1 MNSAKKLILIS
12 AACTAFISCPPPSSE
27 ELKAEY
33 RLKPSAEYNNGNT
46 KELNTPPKTVTIG
59 STEYKAVYKFDFTDA
74 EADKFYADFELPT
87 QTRRSSYWIPDMV
100 YVKDNVLNVT
110 TQAKT
115 GADIRK
121 LLQDNLGADW
131 KNTVRDPNEG
141 SGQQKKIADDDYWGV
156 TGAALKKEG
165 DLYGLY
171 VARIAMDRKAAGHWM
186 AYWFYGQDKSN
197 EGRDIGRDYEFD
209 MLEYHQ
215 INTSSNKVAA
225 TTHWPIELPGKSS
238 RVSATKD
245 IELSYSAA
253 EYHTYALLWT
263 PNEVVYY
270 IDWEPVSIFFADETY
285 YDTALSAAKINS
297 LKKTHKMIC
306 DVPLQIHFSNE
317 VGGTDWMV
325 GWAGALNVD
334 QLKSRRDNMKV
345 DWYVH
350 YTTDELKDAAAAGG
364 VKYGDYLE

>member
-12 AACTAFISCPPPSSE
+12 AACAVFTACPSIPLEVRMQYKMKPSSE
-27 ELKAEY
+27 YDDK
-33 RLKPSAEYNNGNT
+33 NT
-46 KELNTPPKTVTIG
+46 KDLNSPPKTIKLDKQTF
-59 STEYKAVYKFDFTDA
+59 KQQYKFDFTDA
-74 EADKFYADFELPT
+74 EAEKFYTDFERPT
-87 QTRRSSYWIPDMV
+87 QMRRSSYWIDDMV

-115 GADIRK
+115 GAEIK
-121 LLQDNLGADW
+121 KYL
-131 KNTVRDPNEG
+131 EG
-141 SGQQKKIADDDYWGV
+141 TNVPKPDVGDRSGDAKKIEDNEYWGV

-165 DLYGLY
+165 DIYGLY
-171 VARIAMDRKAAGHWM
+171 VARIAMKRQAAGHWM
-186 AYWFYGQDKSN
+186 AYWFYGQDKSA
-197 EGRDIGRDYEFD
+197 EGRKIGRDYEFD

-215 INTSSNKVAA
+215 INTSSTKVAA
-225 TTHWPIELPGKSS
+225 TTHWPIELTGKSS
-238 RVSATKD
+238 RTSATKD

-253 EYHTYALLWT
+253 DWHIYALLWT
-263 PNEVVYY
+263 PDEVVYY
-270 IDWEPVSIFFADETY
+270 IDWEPVSVFYADGTY

-317 VGGTDWMV
+317 VGGTGWMV

-334 QLKSRRDNMKV
+334 QLKKEKDNMMV

-350 YTTDELKDAAAAGG
+350 YTTDDLKAAAAAAG
-364 VKYGDYLE
+364 VKYGAYLE

>member
-33 RLKPSAEYNNGNT
+33 RLKPSAEYNNDNT

-74 EADKFYADFELPT
+74 EKEQFYADFKRPT
-87 QTRRSSYWIPDMV
+87 QTRRSSYWITDMV
-100 YVKDNVLNVT
+100 YVQDNVLNVT
-110 TQAKT
+110 TQAITGSKIKEYLDKNKT
-115 GADIRK
+115 EYPGVALPDADR
-121 LLQDNLGADW
+121 
-131 KNTVRDPNEG
+131 G
-141 SGQQKKIADDDYWGV
+141 SDAKKIENGDYWGV

-186 AYWFYGQDKSN
+186 AYWFYGQDMST
-197 EGRDIGRDYEFD
+197 EGRKIGRDYEFD

-215 INTSSNKVAA
+215 INTSSKKVAA

-238 RVSATKD
+238 RTSATKD

-263 PNEVVYY
+263 PDEVVYY
-270 IDWEPVSIFFADETY
+270 IDWEPVSLFFADETY

-297 LKKTHKMIC
+297 LRKTHKMIC

-317 VGGTDWMV
+317 VGGTGWMV
-325 GWAGALNVD
+325 GWAGALDVD
-334 QLKSRRDNMKV
+334 QLKSRKDNMKV

-350 YTTDELKDAAAAGG
+350 YTTDELKAAAAAGG
-364 VKYGDYLE
+364 VKYGDYLK

>member
-12 AACTAFISCPPPSSE
+12 AACAVFTACPSIPLEVRMQYKMKPSSE
-27 ELKAEY
+27 YDDK
-33 RLKPSAEYNNGNT
+33 NT
-46 KELNTPPKTVTIG
+46 KDLNSPPKTIELDKQTF
-59 STEYKAVYKFDFTDA
+59 KQQYKFDFTDA
-74 EADKFYADFELPT
+74 EAEKFYTDFERPT
-87 QTRRSSYWIPDMV
+87 QMRRSSYWIDDMV
-100 YVKDNVLNVT
+100 YVSGNVLNVT

-115 GADIRK
+115 GAEIKTYLNGTDVPGPDVGDRSGDAKEIG
-121 LLQDNLGADW
+121 DN
-131 KNTVRDPNEG
+131 
-141 SGQQKKIADDDYWGV
+141 DYWGV

-165 DLYGLY
+165 DIYGLY
-171 VARIAMDRKAAGHWM
+171 VARIAMKRKAAGHWM
-186 AYWFYGQDKSN
+186 AYWFYGQDKSK

-215 INTSSNKVAA
+215 MNTSSNKVAA
-225 TTHWPIELPGKSS
+225 TTHWPIELTGKSS
-238 RVSATKD
+238 RTSATKD

-253 EYHTYALLWT
+253 DWHIYALLWT
-263 PNEVVYY
+263 PDEVVYY
-270 IDWEPVSIFFADETY
+270 IDWEPVSVFYADGTY
-285 YDTALSAAKINS
+285 YDTALSAAKINA

-317 VGGTDWMV
+317 VGGTGWMV

-334 QLKSRRDNMKV
+334 QLRKEKDNMMV

-350 YTTDELKDAAAAGG
+350 YTTDDLKAAASAAG

>member
-33 RLKPSAEYNNGNT
+33 RLKPSAEYNNDNT

-74 EADKFYADFELPT
+74 EAQKFYADFERPN
-87 QTRRSSYWIPDMV
+87 QMRRSSYWIDDMV
-100 YVKDNVLNVT
+100 YVQDDVLNVT

-115 GADIRK
+115 GTQIKELIKGTDLPAPDDGKR
-121 LLQDNLGADW
+121 
-131 KNTVRDPNEG
+131 
-141 SGQQKKIADDDYWGV
+141 SGDAQKIEDGDYWGV

-186 AYWFYGQDKSN
+186 AYWFYGQDAST
-197 EGRDIGRDYEFD
+197 EGRKIGRDYEFD

-215 INTSSNKVAA
+215 INTSSKKVAA

-263 PNEVVYY
+263 PDEVVYY
-270 IDWEPVSIFFADETY
+270 IDWEPVSFFFADETY
-285 YDTALSAAKINS
+285 YDTALSAAKIDS

-317 VGGTDWMV
+317 VGGTGWMV
-325 GWAGALNVD
+325 GWAGALDVD
-334 QLKSRRDNMKV
+334 QLKSRKDNMKV

-350 YTTDELKDAAAAGG
+350 YTTDELKAAASAGG
-364 VKYGDYLE
+364 VKYGDYLK

>member
-33 RLKPSAEYNNGNT
+33 RLKPSAEYNNDNT

-59 STEYKAVYKFDFTDA
+59 STEYKAVYKFDFTD
-74 EADKFYADFELPT
+74 EEKEQFYADFKRPT
-87 QTRRSSYWIPDMV
+87 QTRRSSYWITDMV
-100 YVKDNVLNVT
+100 YVQDNVLNVT
-110 TQAKT
+110 TQAITGSKIKEYLDKNKT
-115 GADIRK
+115 EYPGVALPDADR
-121 LLQDNLGADW
+121 
-131 KNTVRDPNEG
+131 G
-141 SGQQKKIADDDYWGV
+141 SDAKKIENGDYWGV

-186 AYWFYGQDKSN
+186 AYWFYGQDMSK
-197 EGRDIGRDYEFD
+197 EGREIGRDYEFD

-215 INTSSNKVAA
+215 INTSSKKVAA

-238 RVSATKD
+238 RTSATKD

-263 PNEVVYY
+263 PDEVVYY
-270 IDWEPVSIFFADETY
+270 IDWEPVSLFFADETY

-297 LKKTHKMIC
+297 LRKTHKMIC

-317 VGGTDWMV
+317 VGGTGWMV
-325 GWAGALNVD
+325 GWAGALDVD
-334 QLKSRRDNMKV
+334 QLKSRKDNMKV

-350 YTTDELKDAAAAGG
+350 YTTDELKAAAAAGG
-364 VKYGDYLE
+364 VKYGDYLK

>member
-33 RLKPSAEYNNGNT
+33 RLKPSAEYNKDST
-46 KELNTPPKTVTIG
+46 TELNTPPKTVTIG

-74 EADKFYADFELPT
+74 EKEKFYADFERPN
-87 QTRRSSYWIPDMV
+87 QTRRSSYWIDDMV
-100 YVKDNVLNVT
+100 YVQDDVLNVT

-115 GADIRK
+115 GSDIKKYLTEYPDVARPDADRGG
-121 LLQDNLGADW
+121 DA
-131 KNTVRDPNEG
+131 
-141 SGQQKKIADDDYWGV
+141 KKIEDGDYWGV

-186 AYWFYGQDKSN
+186 AYWFYGQDAST
-197 EGRDIGRDYEFD
+197 EGRKIGRDYEFD

-215 INTSSNKVAA
+215 INTSSRKVAA

-238 RVSATKD
+238 RTSATKD

-263 PNEVVYY
+263 PDEVVYY
-270 IDWEPVSIFFADETY
+270 IDWEPVSLFFADETY

-317 VGGTDWMV
+317 VGGTGWMV
-325 GWAGALNVD
+325 GWAGALDVD

-350 YTTDELKDAAAAGG
+350 YTTDELKAAASAGG

>member
-33 RLKPSAEYNNGNT
+33 RLKPSAEYNNDST
-46 KELNTPPKTVTIG
+46 TELNTPPKTVTIG

-74 EADKFYADFELPT
+74 EKEQFYADFERPN
-87 QTRRSSYWIPDMV
+87 QMRRSSYWIDDMV
-100 YVKDNVLNVT
+100 YVQDNVLNVT

-115 GADIRK
+115 GTQIKELIKGTDLPAPDDGKR
-121 LLQDNLGADW
+121 
-131 KNTVRDPNEG
+131 
-141 SGQQKKIADDDYWGV
+141 SGDAQKIEDGDYWGV

-186 AYWFYGQDKSN
+186 AYWFYGQDAST
-197 EGRDIGRDYEFD
+197 EGRKIGRDYEFD

-215 INTSSNKVAA
+215 INTSSRKVAA

-238 RVSATKD
+238 RTSATKD

-263 PNEVVYY
+263 PDEVVYY
-270 IDWEPVSIFFADETY
+270 IDWEPVSLFFADETY

-317 VGGTDWMV
+317 VGGTGWMV

-334 QLKSRRDNMKV
+334 QLKSRMDNMKV

-350 YTTDELKDAAAAGG
+350 YTTDELKAAAAAGG
-364 VKYGDYLE
+364 VKYGDYLK

>member
-12 AACTAFISCPPPSSE
+12 AACTAFISCPTIP
-27 ELKAEY
+27 LHVAAEY
-33 RLKPSAEYNNGNT
+33 RLKPSAEYNDDST
-46 KELNTPPKTVTIG
+46 TELNTPPKTVTIG
-59 STEYKAVYKFDFTDA
+59 REDYKAVYKFDFTDA
-74 EADKFYADFELPT
+74 EAQKFYDDFERPT
-87 QTRRSSYWIPDMV
+87 QTRRSSYWITDMV

-115 GADIRK
+115 GSEIKKYLTDNQEEYPDVALPNADRGG
-121 LLQDNLGADW
+121 DA
-131 KNTVRDPNEG
+131 
-141 SGQQKKIADDDYWGV
+141 KKIEDGDYWGV

-171 VARIAMDRKAAGHWM
+171 VARIAMDRQAAGHWM
-186 AYWFYGQDKSN
+186 AYWFYGQDAST
-197 EGRDIGRDYEFD
+197 EGRKIGRDYEFD

-215 INTSSNKVAA
+215 INTSSRKVAA

-238 RVSATKD
+238 RTSATKD

-263 PNEVVYY
+263 PDEVVYY

-285 YDTALSAAKINS
+285 YDTALSAAKIKS

-317 VGGTDWMV
+317 VGGTGWMV

-334 QLKSRRDNMKV
+334 QLKSRMDNMKV

-350 YTTDELKDAAAAGG
+350 YTTDELKAAAAAGG

>member
-33 RLKPSAEYNNGNT
+33 RLKPSAEYNKDNT

-74 EADKFYADFELPT
+74 EADKFYADFKRPT
-87 QTRRSSYWIPDMV
+87 QTRRSSYWITDMV
-100 YVKDNVLNVT
+100 YVQDNVLNVT
-110 TQAKT
+110 TQAITGSKIKEYLDKNKT
-115 GADIRK
+115 EYPDVAQPNADRGG
-121 LLQDNLGADW
+121 DA
-131 KNTVRDPNEG
+131 
-141 SGQQKKIADDDYWGV
+141 KKIEDGDYWGV

-186 AYWFYGQDKSN
+186 AYWFYGQDAST
-197 EGRDIGRDYEFD
+197 EGRKIGRDYEFD

-215 INTSSNKVAA
+215 INTSSRKVAA

-238 RVSATKD
+238 RTSATKD

-263 PNEVVYY
+263 PDEVVYY

-317 VGGTDWMV
+317 VGGTGWMV

-334 QLKSRRDNMKV
+334 QLKSRMDNMKV

-350 YTTDELKDAAAAGG
+350 YTTDELKAAAAARG
-364 VKYGDYLE
+364 VDYGNYLE

>member
-33 RLKPSAEYNNGNT
+33 RLKPSAEYNNDST
-46 KELNTPPKTVTIG
+46 TELNTPPKTVTIG

-74 EADKFYADFELPT
+74 EKEQFYADFERPN
-87 QTRRSSYWIPDMV
+87 QMRRSSYWIDDMV
-100 YVKDNVLNVT
+100 YVQDNVLNVT

-115 GADIRK
+115 GTQIKELIKGTDLPAPDDGKR
-121 LLQDNLGADW
+121 
-131 KNTVRDPNEG
+131 
-141 SGQQKKIADDDYWGV
+141 SGDAQKIEDGDYWGV

-186 AYWFYGQDKSN
+186 AYWFYGQDAST
-197 EGRDIGRDYEFD
+197 EGRKIGRDYEFD

-215 INTSSNKVAA
+215 INTSSKKVAA

-263 PNEVVYY
+263 PDEVVYY
-270 IDWEPVSIFFADETY
+270 IDWEPVSLFFADETY
-285 YDTALSAAKINS
+285 YDTALSVAKINS

-317 VGGTDWMV
+317 VGGTGWMV

-334 QLKSRRDNMKV
+334 QLKSRMDNMKV

-350 YTTDELKDAAAAGG
+350 YTTDELKAAAAAGG
-364 VKYGDYLE
+364 VKYGDYLK

>member
-12 AACTAFISCPPPSSE
+12 AACTAFISCPTIP
-27 ELKAEY
+27 LHVAAEY
-33 RLKPSAEYNNGNT
+33 RLKPSAEYNDDST
-46 KELNTPPKTVTIG
+46 TELNTPPKTVTIG
-59 STEYKAVYKFDFTDA
+59 REDYKAVYKFDFTDA
-74 EADKFYADFELPT
+74 EADKFYADFERPT
-87 QTRRSSYWIPDMV
+87 QTRRSSYWITDMV

-115 GADIRK
+115 GSEIKKYLTEYPDVAQPDADRGG
-121 LLQDNLGADW
+121 DA
-131 KNTVRDPNEG
+131 
-141 SGQQKKIADDDYWGV
+141 KKIEDGDYWGV

-186 AYWFYGQDKSN
+186 AYWFYGQDAST
-197 EGRDIGRDYEFD
+197 EGRKIGRDYEFD

-215 INTSSNKVAA
+215 INTSSRKVAA

-238 RVSATKD
+238 RTSATKD

-263 PNEVVYY
+263 PDEVVYY

-317 VGGTDWMV
+317 VGGTGWMV

-334 QLKSRRDNMKV
+334 QLKSRMDNMKV

-350 YTTDELKDAAAAGG
+350 YTTDELKAAAAAGG
-364 VKYGDYLE
+364 VKYGDYLK

>member
-12 AACTAFISCPPPSSE
+12 AACTAFISCPTIP
-27 ELKAEY
+27 LHVAAEY
-33 RLKPSAEYNNGNT
+33 RLKPSAEYNNDNT
-46 KELNTPPKTVTIG
+46 TKLNTPPKTVTIG
-59 STEYKAVYKFDFTDA
+59 KEDYKAVYKFDFTDA
-74 EADKFYADFELPT
+74 EADKFYADFERPT
-87 QTRRSSYWIPDMV
+87 QTRRSSYWITDMV

-115 GADIRK
+115 GSEIKTYLSNNKTEYPDVAQPDADRGG
-121 LLQDNLGADW
+121 DA
-131 KNTVRDPNEG
+131 
-141 SGQQKKIADDDYWGV
+141 KKIEDSDYWGV
-156 TGAALKKEG
+156 TGAALKREG

-171 VARIAMDRKAAGHWM
+171 VARIAMDRQAAGHWM
-186 AYWFYGQDKSN
+186 AYWFYGQDKSK

-215 INTSSNKVAA
+215 INTSSKKVAA

-285 YDTALSAAKINS
+285 YDTALTSAKINS

-317 VGGTDWMV
+317 VGGTGWMV

-334 QLKSRRDNMKV
+334 QLKSRMDNMKV

-350 YTTDELKDAAAAGG
+350 YTTDELKAAAAAGG